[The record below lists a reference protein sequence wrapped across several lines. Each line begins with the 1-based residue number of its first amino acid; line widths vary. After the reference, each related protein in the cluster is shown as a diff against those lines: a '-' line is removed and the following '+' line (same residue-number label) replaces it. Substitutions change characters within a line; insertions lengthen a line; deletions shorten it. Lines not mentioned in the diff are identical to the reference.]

1 MASNTALRI
10 SVNWPRYFPC
20 PDFLTS
26 RQDGTAPAA
35 VVQRTYL
42 HSEACNISDSTG
54 KPAAAIVEQRA
65 STAVVV
71 VSGDWDLHAAPPQ
84 AAAITTALGDKP
96 ASLQFDCT
104 KLGTWDSA
112 LPIYLMNLVQ
122 AAQTDGIDIDYAGLP
137 EGAQRLVR
145 LAFAVGEPEGASRG
159 KASNGWLHGVGEAC
173 LNGYA
178 LAKELLRFVGELVL
192 SLQHL
197 VRGTAGFQ
205 RADVMVAI
213 QEAGAEAFPIVS
225 LISFLIGMIFAF
237 VGVMQLEA
245 FGAGIYTAD
254 LVAVAMVRE
263 MAPIMTGIMMAGR
276 TGAGYAA
283 HLGTMKVNEEIDA
296 LTTLGINPIDFLVL
310 PRVIALVI
318 MMPLLTLYGSLMG
331 ILGGMVVGLSMLDAS
346 LVQYAVQ
353 TEKAVG
359 LNSLFGGLFKALVY
373 GFLVAVAGCQQGMA
387 CGSSAMA
394 VGQATTRA
402 VVNGIVMIVISASV
416 LTIIY
421 INLEI

>member
-1 MASNTALRI
+1 MNNEARNIRDSTGNPAAASLEQR
-10 SVNWPRYFPC
+10 
-20 PDFLTS
+20 
-26 RQDGTAPAA
+26 DGTA
-35 VVQRTYL
+35 VVIL
-42 HSEACNISDSTG
+42 
-54 KPAAAIVEQRA
+54 
-65 STAVVV
+65 
-71 VSGDWDLHAAPPQ
+71 SGDWDLECTPPPPPAVTGTPGAAP
-84 AAAITTALGDKP
+84 G
-96 ASLQFDCT
+96 SLRFDCT
-104 KLGTWDSA
+104 QLGTWDSA
-112 LPIYLMNLVQ
+112 LPVYLMNLVQ
-122 AAQTDGIDIDYAGLP
+122 DARAGGIDVDYDGLP

-145 LAFAVGEPEGASRG
+145 LAFAVDEPEGASRTG
-159 KASNGWLHGVGEAC
+159 AHGGWLHDVGEAC
-173 LNGYA
+173 LNIYA
-178 LAKELLRFVGELVL
+178 LGKELLHFVGELML
-192 SLQHL
+192 SLQRL
-197 VRGTAGFQ
+197 VRGKAGFQ
-205 RADVMVAI
+205 RADVLVAI

-310 PRVIALVI
+310 PRVLALVI

-331 ILGGMVVGLSMLDAS
+331 IIGGMVVGLSMLDAS
-346 LVQYAVQ
+346 FVQYAVQ
-353 TEKAVG
+353 TENAVG

-373 GFLVAVAGCQQGMA
+373 GFLVAVAGCQQGIA

-402 VVNGIVMIVISASV
+402 VVNGIVMIVISASI